1 MVLSKDLT
9 MSCMLHNISN
19 FWKIISFAHFTLLN
33 SSLYWTNTLK
43 YFAKGTMLLNFCL
56 TTVFSILLMISK
68 YDDVLIYFK
77 DAYIF
82 SQVLWQFLL
91 YV

>member
-1 MVLSKDLT
+1 MYVT
-9 MSCMLHNISN
+9 RISN

-43 YFAKGTMLLNFCL
+43 YFAKGTMLLNFFL
-56 TTVFSILLMISK
+56 TTVFCIFSMISK
-68 YDDVLIYFK
+68 YDVLIYFK

-82 SQVLWQFLL
+82 SQVLCQFLL